1 MEIQI
6 TPKNTTGVERSVEV
20 TVPAADVAA
29 AEEQTTRRYA
39 SQARLPGFRPGKAPA
54 AIVKK
59 RFADAIRNETI
70 ESVVRE
76 AYKEIVEKDDVKIA
90 SQPHIHDLK
99 FEEGQPLTFEFH
111 FEVRPTPELSR
122 TNGFRVERRG
132 TDVTDEQLQQQID
145 QLRDERATWAPVD
158 GKPQEG
164 DMVNVGLAVADESGA
179 IGEQRDVP
187 LVLGDGKAIPGIEEL
202 IMQATPGETLEQ
214 PVRWPDDFPDEAQRG
229 QTKTVRMT
237 LRDVK
242 RKTLP
247 AFDDAFAREVGD
259 FDSIDAL
266 TKAVR
271 TDLEEN
277 AKRDADARVRQQ
289 LIDEIVQANPFD
301 VPPSWVNRMIDA
313 YMQAYKIP
321 EEQRDAFGAEF
332 ASVAERQVRRDM
344 IIDAIA
350 EQHQLAATEKDVD
363 DRIATVAE
371 QRGSDP
377 GQVYSSLQKAGRLPE
392 IERSI
397 TEEKVFDWLISRN
410 EITNGSNG

>member
-6 TPKNTTGVERSVEV
+6 TPKNTSGVERSVEV

-39 SQARLPGFRPGKAPA
+39 SQARLPGFRPGKAPT

-111 FEVRPTPELSR
+111 FEVRPTPELTR
-122 TNGFRVERRG
+122 TNGFRVERHG

-164 DMVNVGLAVADESGA
+164 DMVNVGLAVSDESGA

-202 IMQATPGETLEQ
+202 IMQATPGETLEK

-229 QTKTVRMT
+229 QMKTVRMT
-237 LRDVK
+237 LHDVK

-247 AFDDAFAREVGD
+247 VFDDAFAREVGD
-259 FDSIDAL
+259 FDSADAL
-266 TKAVR
+266 RTAVR
-271 TDLEEN
+271 DDMKKYAERESESN
-277 AKRDADARVRQQ
+277 ARQQ
-289 LIDEIVQANPFD
+289 LIEQVIDANPFE
-301 VPPSWVNRMIDA
+301 VPRSWVRQLVDNYA
-313 YMQAYKIP
+313 QAYNIP
-321 EEQRDAFGAEF
+321 EETRAAFDAEF
-332 ASVAERQVRRDM
+332 APVAERQIKRDL
-344 IIDAIA
+344 IVDTIA
-350 EQHQLAATEKDVD
+350 EKHELTATERDID
-363 DRIATVAE
+363 DRVAAQAAE
-371 QRGSDP
+371 RGADV
-377 GQVYSSLQKAGRLPE
+377 GQLYAALEKSGRLKDL
-392 IERSI
+392 ERTI
-397 TEEKVFDWLISRN
+397 TEDKVFQWLLDQN
-410 EITNGSNG
+410 DVVNAA